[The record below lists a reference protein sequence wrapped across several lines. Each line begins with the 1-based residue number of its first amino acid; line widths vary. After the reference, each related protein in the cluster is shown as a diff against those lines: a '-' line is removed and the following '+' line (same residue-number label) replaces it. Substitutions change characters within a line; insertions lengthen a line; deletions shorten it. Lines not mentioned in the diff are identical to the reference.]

1 MCIQLFVIE
10 VLLLNKSLVFFD
22 EMAIFTFISMKN
34 VKKQKKV
41 EQKTKTKWKKVQ
53 KSLENHKK
61 ILDVIY

>member
-10 VLLLNKSLVFFD
+10 VLLLNKTLVFLD
-22 EMAIFTFISMKN
+22 KMAIFTFISMKN

-41 EQKTKTKWKKVQ
+41 EQKTKTKWKKVR
-53 KSLENHKK
+53 KSLENNKK